1 MSTSVKLSAPLLTH
15 KGQIDTIDLKEPT
28 AKSFIEHG
36 EPFRV
41 TVKDGTVNVDFF
53 NKSMAGFLFDMT
65 GIDVLLLQGLAAK
78 DYMTLRTRAV
88 DMIMGLV
95 GDDPVPTSAA

>member
-41 TVKDGTVNVDFF
+41 TISDGMYNVEFF
-53 NKSMAGFLFDMT
+53 NKPMAGFLYDMT
-65 GIDVLLLQGLAAK
+65 GIDVLLLSALPAK
-78 DYMTLRTRAV
+78 DYIILRKRAAN
-88 DMIMGLV
+88 MILDV
-95 GDDPVPTSAA
+95 AGDDPIP